1 MANGVIEQGGRGL
14 RLHLPTPPA
23 ALARRV
29 EWLRLRHPTFVQL
42 ARFAIVG
49 GAGTALNA
57 LIYVAVRTW
66 MSPVPANVVA
76 LLLSTG
82 ITTELN
88 RRFTFHGATAHRLR
102 ASVQDVVT
110 VTFYAFY
117 SSGVLL
123 LLEWLVPGATEWE
136 EALAVA
142 AASVLGGLLRFLA
155 MRYWVFAPVHSEGS
169 AHA

>member
-14 RLHLPTPPA
+14 RLHLPTPAPA
-23 ALARRV
+23 LTRRL

-57 LIYVAVRTW
+57 LIYLALRTW

-82 ITTELN
+82 LTTELN
-88 RRFTFHGATAHRLR
+88 RRFTFDGATAHRFR

-110 VTFYAFY
+110 VVFYAFY

-123 LLEWLVPGATEWE
+123 LLDWLVPSATEWE

-142 AASVLGGLLRFLA
+142 AASVLGGLLRFTA
-155 MRYWVFAPVHSEGS
+155 MRYWVFAPVRSEGS

>member
-1 MANGVIEQGGRGL
+1 MANGVVEQGGRGL
-14 RLHLPTPPA
+14 RLHLPTPAPA
-23 ALARRV
+23 LTRRI

-42 ARFAIVG
+42 ARFAVVG

-57 LIYVAVRTW
+57 LIYLALRSW

-82 ITTELN
+82 LTTELN
-88 RRFTFHGATAHRLR
+88 RRFTFGGATAHRLR
-102 ASVQDVVT
+102 ASVQDLITVV
-110 VTFYAFY
+110 FYAFY

-123 LLEWLVPGATEWE
+123 LLEWLVPTVTQWE

-142 AASVLGGLLRFLA
+142 GASVLGGLMRFLA
-155 MRYWVFAPVHSEGS
+155 MRYWVFAPARS
-169 AHA
+169 AGPPSL